1 MRKGQQA
8 NQERANKAA
17 ARYESHDA
25 MRTHSGQYSNY
36 YEFETIV
43 EVFRDGRKATAE
55 VKL

>member
-36 YEFETIV
+36 YEFETIA
-43 EVFRDGRKATAE
+43 EVFREDGR
-55 VKL
+55 